1 MTLIAFAANEIAI
14 GGLTLKARNA
24 TYNNHNRQYSVMLK
38 DTAMVYANVHTEAFV
53 MLQTSVPWS
62 VAADGNAVACRCE
75 QSWYACLWHQVLL
88 AISNSG

>member
-38 DTAMVYANVHTEAFV
+38 DTAMVYANEHTEAFV
-53 MLQTSVPWS
+53 MLQTSV
-62 VAADGNAVACRCE
+62 ATDGNAVACRCE